1 MNNVVLKSQEFAGLA
16 TFAINSVRFCTV
28 RNVSANPRLRS
39 FFSDI
44 SLYSFKQQKL
54 KSSIPFPKRC
64 KIQLRFSQSMHIYA
78 LVYVLDV
85 FETLASKNYMI
96 ITQVSSN
103 LMDS

>member
-1 MNNVVLKSQEFAGLA
+1 MSNVVLKSQEFAGLA
-16 TFAINSVRFCTV
+16 TFAINSVQIFTV
-28 RNVSANPRLRS
+28 RKVSANPRLKY

-44 SLYSFKQQKL
+44 SLYFFKPQKL

-64 KIQLRFSQSMHIYA
+64 KIQLRFSQSMHSYA

-85 FETLASKNYMI
+85 FETLASKNFMI

-103 LMDS
+103 SMDS

>member
-1 MNNVVLKSQEFAGLA
+1 MINVVLKSQEFAGLA
-16 TFAINSVRFCTV
+16 TFAINSVQFFTV
-28 RNVSANPRLRS
+28 RKVNEKPRLKS

-44 SLYSFKQQKL
+44 SLYTFEQQKL

-64 KIQLRFSQSMHIYA
+64 KIQLLFSQSMHIYA

-85 FETLASKNYMI
+85 FETLASKNFMI
-96 ITQVSSN
+96 ITQISSN

>member
-1 MNNVVLKSQEFAGLA
+1 MSNVVLKSQEFAGLA
-16 TFAINSVRFCTV
+16 TFAINSVQFCTV
-28 RNVSANPRLRS
+28 RKVNKRARLGS
-39 FFSDI
+39 FLSDI

-64 KIQLRFSQSMHIYA
+64 KIQLLFSQSMHIYA

-85 FETLASKNYMI
+85 FETLASKNLMI
-96 ITQVSSN
+96 ITQVPSN